1 MLSWLVGNVDVPA
14 AGVLI
19 AMFVAMAIVATTFLT
34 LYSSKQETANKFELA
49 KMAQSAGTARQDQ
62 LDRLQH
68 EKDLAQIAMKREVE
82 IKRIDSGL
90 VDLKVAQ
97 QVRRSDYDNEG

>member
-1 MLSWLVGNVDVPA
+1 MLSSLVGNVDVPA

-49 KMAQSAGTARQDQ
+49 KMAQDAERQVSLAREN
-62 LDRLQH
+62 REH
-68 EKDLAQIAMKREVE
+68 EKDLAKIAANREVE
-82 IKRIDSGL
+82 IRRIDSGMI
-90 VDLKVAQ
+90 DLQTAQ
-97 QVRRSDYDNEG
+97 QRRHSDEG